1 MSSKQK
7 QRIHDRRSRV
17 QTHQQTNTLP
27 VDDFVYKMAKKE
39 GVSKVT
45 IYADLKYLGL
55 TNKAIKNETI

>member
-7 QRIHDRRSRV
+7 QRIHDRRYRV
-17 QTHQQTNTLP
+17 QAHQLINTLP

-45 IYADLKYLGL
+45 IYADLKHLGL
-55 TNKAIKNETI
+55 TNKATKHA